1 MNASPGLTFVVPSA
15 HSLLFLNVSVAPFLS
30 RVRRSFFDHSC
41 NLLRVGYVDTVT
53 STCDFHLVAVG
64 SCGIPPF
71 EVRVDGS
78 VCSRHQHPTWL
89 RAPRGTGDGR

>member
-1 MNASPGLTFVVPSA
+1 MNASPDLTFVVPSV
-15 HSLLFLNVSVAPFLS
+15 HSLPFLFLNCLS
-30 RVRRSFFDHSC
+30 AAVPMRRSFFDHSC